1 MPSVCPPP
9 IRPVILLVDD
19 DAVMRVNM
27 AARLMKLGY
36 DIIQAENGEAG
47 LSAARAHR
55 PNLVI
60 LDWMM
65 PELDGPSVCEAIRA
79 DPALNS
85 CQVVLMTAHDEPHQI
100 AEGLARGADDFLS
113 KAASKQE
120 IMARVQANLRAN
132 ALVRELEC
140 TRDRLDRSNQQLSA
154 KQRELEGELQSA
166 ARFVSSLLPSP
177 QARVPGVAMSWAFH
191 PSLALGGDLFQVSR
205 WGTRSLGVSIFDA
218 SGHGVAAALRAIALS
233 SFLREDNLVKFCPS
247 FDPGLI
253 VTEANRLFP
262 LSEEGDYFTLWVG
275 RLDLATRS
283 LSFATAGHSGALVQ
297 RGASCRWLVRE
308 TFPLGFIPDAR
319 FTSEELSLRPLDR
332 LLLFSDGLY
341 EAPSANGE
349 LWGRSRLESHVI
361 AHRRCSLADCVSRT
375 IEEAKTWQGSV
386 HFPDDV
392 ALLGLEIGGT
402 PVLTQGEQY
411 GNGTFV

>member
-1 MPSVCPPP
+1 
-9 IRPVILLVDD
+9 
-19 DAVMRVNM
+19 
-27 AARLMKLGY
+27 
-36 DIIQAENGEAG
+36 
-47 LSAARAHR
+47 
-55 PNLVI
+55 
-60 LDWMM
+60 
-65 PELDGPSVCEAIRA
+65 
-79 DPALNS
+79 
-85 CQVVLMTAHDEPHQI
+85 
-100 AEGLARGADDFLS
+100 
-113 KAASKQE
+113 
-120 IMARVQANLRAN
+120 
-132 ALVRELEC
+132 
-140 TRDRLDRSNQQLSA
+140 
-154 KQRELEGELQSA
+154 
-166 ARFVSSLLPSP
+166 
-177 QARVPGVAMSWAFH
+177 MSWAFH

-308 TFPLGFIPDAR
+308 TFPLGFTPDAR

-349 LWGRSRLESHVI
+349 LWGKSRLESHVI
-361 AHRRCSLADCVSRT
+361 AHRRCSLADCVART
-375 IEEAKTWQGSV
+375 IEEARTWQGSV